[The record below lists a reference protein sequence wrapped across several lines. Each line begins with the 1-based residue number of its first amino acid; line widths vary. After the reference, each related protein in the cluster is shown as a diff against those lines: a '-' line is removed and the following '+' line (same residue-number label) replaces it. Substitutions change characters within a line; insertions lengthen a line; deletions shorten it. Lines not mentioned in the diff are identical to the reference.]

1 MAEVPVIIGVGDVK
15 NRNVNNA
22 KEPATLMLEAIEI
35 ALKDASSESLSDLKS
50 SIDSIDVV
58 KTWTWPYPELPGL
71 LAKELGVQDSIKWKH
86 YSDHGGNQPGKLF
99 DEAAKRIARGESKV
113 AVITGGEAL
122 ASRASSS
129 RSQHLCTSTDRPSIC
144 MCSSQETATTRLD

>member
-1 MAEVPVIIGVGDVK
+1 MSEVPVVIGVGDVK
-15 NRNVNNA
+15 NRDVNNA

-35 ALKDASSESLSDLKS
+35 ALKDASSKSKTDLKS

-58 KTWTWPYPELPGL
+58 KTWTWPYPDLPGL
-71 LAKELGVQDSIKWKH
+71 LSEKLGVQDSVKWKH
-86 YSDHGGNQPGKLF
+86 YSEHGGNQPGKLF
-99 DEAAKRIARGESKV
+99 DEAAKRIAKGESKV

-129 RSQHLCTSTDRPSIC
+129 QLQRNSY
-144 MCSSQETATTRLD
+144 